1 MEPDAESGK
10 ERLKSMVLEFLAYQ
24 FGVRALIGGLIIAVT
39 CSGLGVFLVLRRLSL
54 VADGL
59 SHVAFGGIAF
69 GLYSGIYPLY
79 TAVVGVILGALG
91 IHALGKLRVASDAA
105 IAILFA
111 AGLAIGIML
120 ISVTQNVAVDVLS
133 FLFGTILG
141 INQTDLY
148 LAAALGI
155 IVVGILLVFWKEWV
169 SITVD
174 AEFARVSGLPVPAL
188 ELVFTIL
195 TGLTVVVAMRLVG
208 VLLVSSLIVIPA
220 SAMIQLKMPFRRTV
234 LSACA
239 VAVVSV
245 VAGLQLSFMYNLA
258 PGGSIV
264 FVTILFFILAAVGVR
279 LFPKI
284 PEKTADGGSWDHRC
298 DR

>member
-1 MEPDAESGK
+1 
-10 ERLKSMVLEFLAYQ
+10 MVLEFLSYQ
-24 FGVRALIGGLIIAVT
+24 FGVRALIGGLIVAVT
-39 CSGLGVFLVLRRLSL
+39 CSSLGVFLVLRRLSL

-69 GLYSGIYPLY
+69 GLFTGIYPLY
-79 TAVVGVILGALG
+79 TAVLGVVLGSLG

-105 IAILFA
+105 IAIMFA
-111 AGLAIGIML
+111 AGLAIGIIL

-148 LAAALGI
+148 LAAGLGI
-155 IVVGILLVFWKEWV
+155 TVLSILLLFWKEWV
-169 SITVD
+169 GITID

-188 ELVFTIL
+188 ELIFTIL

-220 SAMIQLKMPFRRTV
+220 SAMIQLKMPFRQTV
-234 LSACA
+234 IAACCVA
-239 VAVVSV
+239 IVAVVG
-245 VAGLQLSFMYNLA
+245 GLQLSFMYNLA

-264 FVTILFFILAAVGVR
+264 LVAISFFILAAIIAR

-284 PEKTADGGSWDHRC
+284 RKKPSGGNWHHRC
-298 DR
+298 S

>member
-1 MEPDAESGK
+1 
-10 ERLKSMVLEFLAYQ
+10 MVLEFLSYQ
-24 FGVRALIGGLIIAVT
+24 FGVRALIGGLIVAVT
-39 CSGLGVFLVLRRLSL
+39 CSSIGVFLVLRRLSL

-69 GLYSGIYPLY
+69 GLFTGIYPLY
-79 TAVVGVILGALG
+79 TAVVGVVLGALG

-105 IAILFA
+105 IAIMFA
-111 AGLAIGIML
+111 AGLAIGIIL
-120 ISVTQNVAVDVLS
+120 ISITQNVAVDVLS

-148 LAAALGI
+148 LAAGLGI
-155 IVVGILLVFWKEWV
+155 LVLGILLLFWKEWV
-169 SITVD
+169 GITID

-220 SAMIQLKMPFRRTV
+220 SAMIQLKMPFRQTV
-234 LSACA
+234 LCACG
-239 VAVVSV
+239 VAVFSV

-264 FVTILFFILAAVGVR
+264 LVTICFFILAAIVAR
-279 LFPKI
+279 LVPKI
-284 PEKTADGGSWDHRC
+284 PKKPAGGSWDHQC
-298 DR
+298 DRLPGEIR

>member
-1 MEPDAESGK
+1 
-10 ERLKSMVLEFLAYQ
+10 MVLEFLAYQ

-39 CSGLGVFLVLRRLSL
+39 CSSLGVFLVLRRLSL

-59 SHVAFGGIAF
+59 SHVAFGGIAL
-69 GLYSGIYPLY
+69 GLFTGIYPLY
-79 TAVVGVILGALG
+79 TAVVGVVLGALG

-105 IAILFA
+105 IAIMFA
-111 AGLAIGIML
+111 AGLAIGIIL

-148 LAAALGI
+148 LAAGLGI
-155 IVVGILLVFWKEWV
+155 MVIGILLLFWKEWV
-169 SITVD
+169 GITID
-174 AEFARVSGLPVPAL
+174 PEFARVAGLPVSAL

-220 SAMIQLKMPFRRTV
+220 SAMIQTEDDVQADCALRLRCSSF
-234 LSACA
+234 LSGCG
-239 VAVVSV
+239 VAVVIHV
-245 VAGLQLSFMYNLA
+245 QPRPGRVNCPCYHLFLHPCRWLWRGCYRKCQKNRRGQLAS
-258 PGGSIV
+258 PV
-264 FVTILFFILAAVGVR
+264 
-279 LFPKI
+279 
-284 PEKTADGGSWDHRC
+284 
-298 DR
+298 

>member
-1 MEPDAESGK
+1 
-10 ERLKSMVLEFLAYQ
+10 MVLEFLAYQ
-24 FGVRALIGGLIIAVT
+24 FGIRALIGGLIVAVT
-39 CSGLGVFLVLRRLSL
+39 CSSIGVFLVLRRLSL

-69 GLYSGIYPLY
+69 GLFAGIYPLY
-79 TAVVGVILGALG
+79 TAVVGVVLGALG

-105 IAILFA
+105 IAIMFA
-111 AGLAIGIML
+111 AGLAIGIIL
-120 ISVTQNVAVDVLS
+120 ISVTQNVVVDVLS

-148 LAAALGI
+148 LAAGLG
-155 IVVGILLVFWKEWV
+155 VLVLGILLLFWKEWV
-169 SITVD
+169 GITVD

-220 SAMIQLKMPFRRTV
+220 SAMIQLKMQFKQTV
-234 LSACA
+234 LSACG

-264 FVTILFFILAAVGVR
+264 LVTICFFILAAVVAR
-279 LFPKI
+279 LVPKI
-284 PEKTADGGSWDHRC
+284 PKKSTAGSWHHQC

>member
-1 MEPDAESGK
+1 
-10 ERLKSMVLEFLAYQ
+10 MVLEFLAYQ

-111 AGLAIGIML
+111 AGLAIGIIL

-169 SITVD
+169 SLTVD

>member
-1 MEPDAESGK
+1 
-10 ERLKSMVLEFLAYQ
+10 MVLEFLSYQ
-24 FGVRALIGGLIIAVT
+24 FGIRAMIGGLIIAVT
-39 CSGLGVFLVLRRLSL
+39 CSSLGVFLVLRRLSL
-54 VADGL
+54 IADGL

-69 GLYSGIYPLY
+69 GLFAGIYPLY
-79 TAVVGVILGALG
+79 TAVIGVVLGALG

-105 IAILFA
+105 IAIMFA
-111 AGLAIGIML
+111 AGLAIGIIL
-120 ISVTQNVAVDVLS
+120 ISLTQNVAVDVLS

-141 INQTDLY
+141 INSTDLY
-148 LAAALGI
+148 LAAGLG
-155 IVVGILLVFWKEWV
+155 VLVLGTLLLFWKEWV
-169 SITVD
+169 GITVD
-174 AEFARVSGLPVPAL
+174 AEFARVSGLPVSLL

-234 LSACA
+234 LAACT

-245 VAGLQLSFMYNLA
+245 VAGLQLSFTYNLA
-258 PGGSIV
+258 PGGSV
-264 FVTILFFILAAVGVR
+264 VLVTICFFILAAVVAR
-279 LFPKI
+279 LLPKI
-284 PEKTADGGSWDHRC
+284 PKKSSVGSWDHQC

>member
-1 MEPDAESGK
+1 
-10 ERLKSMVLEFLAYQ
+10 MVFDFLAYQ
-24 FGVRALIGGLIIAVT
+24 FGVRALIGGLIVAVT
-39 CSGLGVFLVLRRLSL
+39 CSALGVFLVLRRLSL

-69 GLYSGIYPLY
+69 GLFAGIYPIY
-79 TAVVGVILGALG
+79 TAIVGVVVGALG

-111 AGLAIGIML
+111 AGLAIGIIL

-155 IVVGILLVFWKEWV
+155 TVVGILLAFWKEWV
-169 SITVD
+169 GITID

-188 ELVFTIL
+188 ELVFTVL

-220 SAMIQLKMPFRRTV
+220 SAMIQLKMPFRQTV
-234 LSACA
+234 LAACG
-239 VAVVSV
+239 VAVFSV
-245 VAGLQLSFMYNLA
+245 VAGLQVSFMYNLA
-258 PGGSIV
+258 PGGAIV
-264 FVTILFFILAAVGVR
+264 LVTIGFFILAAVAAR
-279 LFPKI
+279 LVPRTPK
-284 PEKTADGGSWDHRC
+284 KAAGGSWDHRC

>member
-1 MEPDAESGK
+1 
-10 ERLKSMVLEFLAYQ
+10 MVLEFLAYQ
-24 FGVRALIGGLIIAVT
+24 FGVRALVGGLIVAIT
-39 CSGLGVFLVLRRLSL
+39 CSSIGVFLVLRRLSL

-69 GLYSGIYPLY
+69 GLFTGIYPLY

-105 IAILFA
+105 IAIMFA
-111 AGLAIGIML
+111 AGLAIGIIL

-148 LAAALGI
+148 LAAGLGI
-155 IVVGILLVFWKEWV
+155 TVLGILLVFWKEWV
-169 SITVD
+169 GITID

-220 SAMIQLKMPFRRTV
+220 SAMIQLKMPFKQTV
-234 LSACA
+234 LSACG
-239 VAVVSV
+239 VAVLSV
-245 VAGLQLSFMYNLA
+245 IAGLQLSFMYNLA

-264 FVTILFFILAAVGVR
+264 LVTIGFFVLAAIVAR

-284 PEKTADGGSWDHRC
+284 PKKPAGGSWQHQC

>member
-1 MEPDAESGK
+1 
-10 ERLKSMVLEFLAYQ
+10 MVLEFLAYQ
-24 FGVRALIGGLIIAVT
+24 FGVRALIGGLIVAVT
-39 CSGLGVFLVLRRLSL
+39 CSSIGVFLVLRRLSL

-69 GLYSGIYPLY
+69 GLFAGIYPLY
-79 TAVVGVILGALG
+79 TAVVGVVLGALG

-105 IAILFA
+105 IAIMFA
-111 AGLAIGIML
+111 AGLAIGIIL

-148 LAAALGI
+148 LAAGLG
-155 IVVGILLVFWKEWV
+155 VLVLGILLLFWKEWV
-169 SITVD
+169 GITVD
-174 AEFARVSGLPVPAL
+174 AEFARVSGLPVPVL

-208 VLLVSSLIVIPA
+208 VFLVSSLIVIPA
-220 SAMIQLKMPFRRTV
+220 SAMIQLKMPFKQTV
-234 LSACA
+234 LSACG

-264 FVTILFFILAAVGVR
+264 LVTICFFVLAAVAAR
-279 LFPKI
+279 LLPKI
-284 PEKTADGGSWDHRC
+284 PKKSTAGSWHHQCNR
-298 DR
+298 

>member
-1 MEPDAESGK
+1 
-10 ERLKSMVLEFLAYQ
+10 MVLEFLAYQ

-39 CSGLGVFLVLRRLSL
+39 CSSLGVFLVLRRLSL

-59 SHVAFGGIAF
+59 SHVAFGGIAL
-69 GLYSGIYPLY
+69 GLFTGIYPLY
-79 TAVVGVILGALG
+79 TAVVGVVLGALG

-105 IAILFA
+105 IAIMFA
-111 AGLAIGIML
+111 AGLAIGIIL

-148 LAAALGI
+148 LAAGLGI
-155 IVVGILLVFWKEWV
+155 MVIGILLLFWKEWV
-169 SITVD
+169 GITID
-174 AEFARVSGLPVPAL
+174 PEFARVAGLPVSAL

-220 SAMIQLKMPFRRTV
+220 SAMIQPKMTFRQTV
-234 LSACA
+234 LSACG
-239 VAVVSV
+239 VAVFSV

-264 FVTILFFILAAVGVR
+264 LVTICFFVLAAVVAR
-279 LFPKI
+279 LLPKM
-284 PEKTADGGSWDHRC
+284 PKKPAGGRHHQC

>member
-1 MEPDAESGK
+1 
-10 ERLKSMVLEFLAYQ
+10 MVLEFLAYQ

-79 TAVVGVILGALG
+79 TAVAGVILGALG

-141 INQTDLY
+141 INQTDLL

-155 IVVGILLVFWKEWV
+155 IVVGILLLFWKEWV

-279 LFPKI
+279 L
-284 PEKTADGGSWDHRC
+284 
-298 DR
+298 

>member
-1 MEPDAESGK
+1 
-10 ERLKSMVLEFLAYQ
+10 MVLEFLSYQ
-24 FGVRALIGGLIIAVT
+24 FGVRALTGGLIVAVT
-39 CSGLGVFLVLRRLSL
+39 CSSLGVFLVLRRLSL

-69 GLYSGIYPLY
+69 GLFTGIYPLY

-105 IAILFA
+105 IAIMFA
-111 AGLAIGIML
+111 AGLAIGIIL
-120 ISVTQNVAVDVLS
+120 ISITQNVAVDVLS

-141 INQTDLY
+141 INQTDIY
-148 LAAALGI
+148 LAAGLGV
-155 IVVGILLVFWKEWV
+155 IVVGILLLFWKEWV
-169 SITVD
+169 GITID

-234 LSACA
+234 LSACG
-239 VAVVSV
+239 VAVFSV

-264 FVTILFFILAAVGVR
+264 LVTICFFSLAAVVAR

-284 PEKTADGGSWDHRC
+284 PKKPASGSWQHQC

>member
-1 MEPDAESGK
+1 
-10 ERLKSMVLEFLAYQ
+10 MVLEFLAYQ
-24 FGVRALIGGLIIAVT
+24 FGVRALIGGLIVAVT
-39 CSGLGVFLVLRRLSL
+39 CSGIGVFLVLRRLSL

-69 GLYSGIYPLY
+69 GLFTGIYPLY
-79 TAVVGVILGALG
+79 TAVVGVVLGALG

-105 IAILFA
+105 IAIMFA
-111 AGLAIGIML
+111 AGLAIGIIL
-120 ISVTQNVAVDVLS
+120 ISITQNVAVDVLS

-148 LAAALGI
+148 LAAGLG
-155 IVVGILLVFWKEWV
+155 VTVLGILLVFWKEWV
-169 SITVD
+169 AITID

-220 SAMIQLKMPFRRTV
+220 SAMIQLKMPFKQTV
-234 LSACA
+234 LSACG
-239 VAVVSV
+239 VAVLSV
-245 VAGLQLSFMYNLA
+245 IAGLQLSFMYNLA

-264 FVTILFFILAAVGVR
+264 LVTIGFFVLAAIVARV
-279 LFPKI
+279 FPKT
-284 PEKTADGGSWDHRC
+284 PKKPTAGSWQHQC

>member
-1 MEPDAESGK
+1 
-10 ERLKSMVLEFLAYQ
+10 MVLEFLAYQ
-24 FGVRALIGGLIIAVT
+24 FGIRALIGGLIVAVT
-39 CSGLGVFLVLRRLSL
+39 CSSLGVFLVLRRLSL

-59 SHVAFGGIAF
+59 SHVAFGGIAL
-69 GLYSGIYPLY
+69 GLFTGIYPLY
-79 TAVVGVILGALG
+79 TAVVGVVLGALG

-105 IAILFA
+105 IAIMFA
-111 AGLAIGIML
+111 AGLAIGVIL
-120 ISVTQNVAVDVLS
+120 ISITQNVAVDVLS

-148 LAAALGI
+148 LAAGLGI
-155 IVVGILLVFWKEWV
+155 TVIGILLLFWKEWV
-169 SITVD
+169 GITID
-174 AEFARVSGLPVPAL
+174 AEFARVAGLPVPAL

-234 LSACA
+234 LAACG
-239 VAVVSV
+239 VAVFSV
-245 VAGLQLSFMYNLA
+245 IAGLQLSFMYNLA

-264 FVTILFFILAAVGVR
+264 LVTIGFFILAAIVARV
-279 LFPKI
+279 LPKI
-284 PEKTADGGSWDHRC
+284 PKTPAAGSWDHQCNR
-298 DR
+298 

>member
-1 MEPDAESGK
+1 
-10 ERLKSMVLEFLAYQ
+10 MVLEFLAYQ
-24 FGVRALIGGLIIAVT
+24 FGVRALIGGLIVAVT
-39 CSGLGVFLVLRRLSL
+39 CSSIGVFLVLRRLSL

-69 GLYSGIYPLY
+69 GLFTGIYPLY
-79 TAVVGVILGALG
+79 TAVVGVVLGALG

-105 IAILFA
+105 IAIMFA
-111 AGLAIGIML
+111 AGLAIGIIL
-120 ISVTQNVAVDVLS
+120 ISITQNVAVDVLS

-148 LAAALGI
+148 LAAGLGI
-155 IVVGILLVFWKEWV
+155 TVIGILLLFWKEWV
-169 SITVD
+169 GITID

-234 LSACA
+234 LSACG
-239 VAVVSV
+239 VAVLSV

-264 FVTILFFILAAVGVR
+264 LVTIGFFILAAIVARV
-279 LFPKI
+279 FPKI
-284 PEKTADGGSWDHRC
+284 PKKPAAGSWQHQC